1 MIKLGKMGIG
11 FCLLLGMNFS
21 QNSLYASKSM
31 FNDIK
36 GHDVGDVITVL
47 IAEMSN
53 ASRESTAK
61 LSTNSQMGADGSVS
75 GNLSSF
81 IPLFGMAANVSESHD
96 DDEGT
101 SQTEMVTGKI
111 TATITEKNANG
122 LLKIEGSRKVNVNGE
137 TNIME
142 ISGFVRNRDITS
154 QNTVYSYYIAN
165 ADITYKKSGLVNK
178 ISNGTKVRKTII
190 SVVAIA
196 ILARSISGYLNNGQF
211 IN

>member
-1 MIKLGKMGIG
+1 MKKI
-11 FCLLLGMNFS
+11 LLLIILLTVGFG
-21 QNSLYASKSM
+21 QNSLYTSKSM
-31 FNDIK
+31 FTDIK
-36 GHDVGDVITVL
+36 AHDIGDVITVL

-53 ASRESTAK
+53 ASRESSANISSSSA
-61 LSTNSQMGADGSVS
+61 LGADGSVS

-81 IPLFGMAANVSESHD
+81 IPLFGMSTNVSEGHN

-111 TATITEKNANG
+111 TATIMEKDPNG

-142 ISGFVRNRDITS
+142 INGYIRNRDITS

-165 ADITYKKSGLVNK
+165 ADITYKKTGLVNK
-178 ISNGTKVRKTII
+178 ISNRTKIRRTILG
-190 SVVAIA
+190 VALVA
-196 ILARSISGYLNNGQF
+196 ILADQIGRYHSNGKLF
-211 IN
+211 N

>member
-1 MIKLGKMGIG
+1 MMSVLRRR
-11 FCLLLGMNFS
+11 
-21 QNSLYASKSM
+21 A
-31 FNDIK
+31 DIK
-36 GHDVGDVITVL
+36 GHGVGDVITVL

-53 ASRESTAK
+53 ASRESSAK
-61 LSTNSQMGADGSVS
+61 LSTNSQIGADGSVT

-81 IPLFGMAANVSESHD
+81 IPLFGMSTNLSESHD

-142 ISGFVRNRDITS
+142 ISGFVRDRDITS

-165 ADITYKKSGLVNK
+165 ADISYKK
-178 ISNGTKVRKTII
+178 TINEANPFTEAKSLYHI
-190 SVVAIA
+190 IT
-196 ILARSISGYLNNGQF
+196 
-211 IN
+211 

>member
-1 MIKLGKMGIG
+1 MKKI
-11 FCLLLGMNFS
+11 LLLIILLTVGFG
-21 QNSLYASKSM
+21 QNSLYTSKSM
-31 FNDIK
+31 FTDIK
-36 GHDVGDVITVL
+36 AHDIGDVITVL

-53 ASRESTAK
+53 ASRESSANISSSSA
-61 LSTNSQMGADGSVS
+61 LGADGSVS

-81 IPLFGMAANVSESHD
+81 IPLFGMSTNVSEGHN

-111 TATITEKNANG
+111 TATIMEKDPNG

-142 ISGFVRNRDITS
+142 ISGFVRDRDITS

-165 ADITYKKSGLVNK
+165 ADITYKKTGLINK
-178 ISNGTKVRKTII
+178 VSNSTKIRKAVIGI
-190 SVVAIA
+190 AAVA
-196 ILARSISGYLNNGQF
+196 ILANQIGRYISKGNLTD
-211 IN
+211 

>member
-1 MIKLGKMGIG
+1 MKKTSKILFG
-11 FCLLLGMNFS
+11 FCFMIGTVFS
-21 QNSLYASKSM
+21 QNSLFASKSL

-53 ASRESTAK
+53 ASRESSAK
-61 LSTNSQMGADGSVS
+61 LSTNSQIGADGSVT

-81 IPLFGMAANVSESHD
+81 IPLFGMSTNLAESHD

-101 SQTEMVTGKI
+101 SQTELVTGKI

-142 ISGFVRNRDITS
+142 ISGFVRDRDITS

-165 ADITYKKSGLVNK
+165 ADISYKKTGLENK
-178 ISNGTKVRKTII
+178 VGRTGWVRRTLLIGL
-190 SVVAIA
+190 SF
-196 ILARSISGYLNNGQF
+196 YLLNTQF
-211 IN
+211 TWI

>member
-1 MIKLGKMGIG
+1 MKKIIINILILLAFGIG
-11 FCLLLGMNFS
+11 

-31 FNDIK
+31 FTDIK
-36 GHDVGDVITVL
+36 AHDIGDVITVL

-53 ASRESTAK
+53 ASRASSA
-61 LSTNSQMGADGSVS
+61 SMSANSGIGTDGSVS

-81 IPLFGMAANVSESHD
+81 IPLFGMSTNISEDHN

-111 TATITEKNANG
+111 TATIMDKDQNG

-142 ISGFVRNRDITS
+142 ISGYVRDRDITS
-154 QNTVYSYYIAN
+154 QNTIYSYYIAN
-165 ADITYKKSGLVNK
+165 ADITYKKTGLVNK
-178 ISNGTKVRKTII
+178 ISNRAKFRRTILGVV
-190 SVVAIA
+190 SVA
-196 ILARSISGYLNNGQF
+196 ILANQIGRYLSSGSL

>member
-1 MIKLGKMGIG
+1 MKKI
-11 FCLLLGMNFS
+11 LLLIILLSGGFG
-21 QNSLYASKSM
+21 QNSLFTSKSM
-31 FNDIK
+31 FTDIK
-36 GHDVGDVITVL
+36 AHEIGDFITVL

-53 ASRESTAK
+53 ASRESSANISSSSA
-61 LSTNSQMGADGSVS
+61 LGADGSVS

-81 IPLFGMAANVSESHD
+81 IPLFGMSTNVSEGHN

-111 TATITEKNANG
+111 TATIMEKDPNG

-142 ISGFVRNRDITS
+142 ISGFVRDRDITS

-165 ADITYKKSGLVNK
+165 ADITYKKTGLINKVSNKTKIRKAVIGVAAVAILVNQIGRY
-178 ISNGTKVRKTII
+178 ISNGKLTD
-190 SVVAIA
+190 
-196 ILARSISGYLNNGQF
+196 
-211 IN
+211 